1 MTNPESHRSQVP
13 TPPEQSNQLSGH
25 ASHEV
30 DVESTNPGLQA
41 IQSVAEPDTQSMQ
54 LSTKQV
60 SSTQVF
66 ESSTNPL
73 FHLTQVF
80 LSALQSF
87 QLFTTQASPHAPD
100 DNS

>member
-1 MTNPESHRSQVP
+1 M
-13 TPPEQSNQLSGH
+13 SGH

-30 DVESTNPGLQA
+30 DEESTNPGSQA
-41 IQSVAEPDTQSMQ
+41 IQSVATPDAQSMQ
-54 LSTKQV
+54 LLTNHV

-73 FHLTQVF
+73 FHLSQVF

-87 QLFTTQASPHAPD
+87 QLLTTQASPHAPP
-100 DNS
+100 DNSCPAQERHSVSLQVKHPE